1 MQCLRIKDTQFW
13 DGLQQVLGDIEPICY
28 GTNIAQ
34 SDSTRPDQ
42 VLIML
47 AGLYLHFS
55 NHPEPHVA
63 LSMMK
68 RIESRWKDCDQLLFL
83 LAEILNPFRMLT
95 HFGPRADLDQ
105 LKCVNMVIQVCYL
118 LSSLLTCTELVS
130 VISDVLSYDGSPR
143 QS

>member
-1 MQCLRIKDTQFW
+1 MGNLTRWTTHFISFSRLYSLQDPLQLAVLQSHTAIVAAQVGAAKSTEKIRLTEEATMQCLRIKDTQFW

-34 SDSTRPDQ
+34 SNSTCPDQ

-68 RIESRWKDCDQLLFL
+68 WIES
-83 LAEILNPFRMLT
+83 
-95 HFGPRADLDQ
+95 
-105 LKCVNMVIQVCYL
+105 
-118 LSSLLTCTELVS
+118 
-130 VISDVLSYDGSPR
+130 
-143 QS
+143 